1 MSEPAHQRITFRQ
14 LLAFFLPLGISASLV
29 TISHVI
35 INSTL
40 ARSAHPEIIIASY
53 ALPMSILGITE
64 RPAVLLRQTCS
75 ALVRDRISF
84 RAMSVVSL
92 YVLGSIFAMGM
103 IISYSPLGA
112 WLFTGVFGADESMLA
127 PMMDVFRI
135 LMFVSIFS
143 GIRCLFHGIII
154 SNMRTKWL
162 TIGMGI
168 RLVAMYL
175 VSLYFI
181 KTGVTSGRVG
191 AIIFLVGMVIEAAVS
206 FWEGRSLLK
215 QHIPEKKP
223 GHTIDQP
230 GQIFAFYKPLL
241 YSSVIAII
249 VPPSI
254 NAFLGMTDGI
264 QLSIAAFAI
273 AASLTNLVTSFFSYV
288 HQIVLNFYRK
298 DAAIVIR
305 FALMVSCLPT
315 LLLAL
320 LSYTYAGPW
329 FMEHVMGINERLM
342 NASLSTLR
350 VFMLFTLIF
359 PWLDFGNGML
369 MLRRQTK
376 TMVWSQAANV
386 CTTLVAL
393 LVCVLLTPGWN
404 SVIGA
409 LAQSLGLAAEAAVVW
424 LVLRAAKRSGLEPA
438 AFGSATSRSAGNSM
452 TESSD

>member
-1 MSEPAHQRITFRQ
+1 MSEPAHQRISFGQ

-84 RAMSVVSL
+84 RAMSIVSL
-92 YVLGSIFAMGM
+92 YVLGSIFAIGLA
-103 IISYSPLGA
+103 ISYSPLGP
-112 WLFTGVFGADESMLA
+112 WLFTGVFGAEESMIA

-181 KTGVTSGRVG
+181 HTGVTSGRVG
-191 AIIFLVGMVIEAAVS
+191 AIIFLVGMVIEAIVS
-206 FWEGRSLLK
+206 VWEGRSLLK
-215 QHIPEKKP
+215 HHIPEKKAEHP
-223 GHTIDQP
+223 VERP
-230 GQIFAFYKPLL
+230 GQIFGFYKPLL
-241 YSSVIAII
+241 YSSIIAII
-249 VPPSI
+249 ASPAI
-254 NAFLGMTDGI
+254 NAFLGKTNDI

-298 DAAIVIR
+298 DAATVVR
-305 FALMVSCLPT
+305 FAVMVSCLPT

-320 LSYTYAGPW
+320 LSYTSAGPW
-329 FMEHVMGINERLM
+329 FMEHVMGVNERLM

-350 VFMLFTLIF
+350 VFMLLTLIF

-386 CTTLVAL
+386 CTTLIVL
-393 LVCVLLTPGWN
+393 LVCILLTPGWN

-409 LAQSLGLAAEAAVVW
+409 LAQSLGLAAEASVVW
-424 LVLRAAKRSGLEPA
+424 LILRAAKRSGLDPA
-438 AFGSATSRSAGNSM
+438 AFGSSSRKAGNSM